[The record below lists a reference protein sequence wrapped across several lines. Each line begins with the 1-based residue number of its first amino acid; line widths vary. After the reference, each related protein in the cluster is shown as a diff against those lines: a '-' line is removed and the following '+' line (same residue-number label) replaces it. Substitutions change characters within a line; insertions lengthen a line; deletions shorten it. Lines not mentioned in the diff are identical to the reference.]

1 MRPFR
6 IVHFSDIHEALPM
19 RMPGGFFDKRI
30 VGAMNSILSRRK
42 LHRREYIRLAVERI
56 LADALD
62 LIVFSGDAVTCGQP
76 SEFRLALADL
86 KPLTDSGIPLIFS
99 PGNHDAYVRS
109 RTCRE
114 AYHAFIGEVTNG
126 LQSPGSYP
134 YARNFGPLRFLVFN
148 AARPTNPV
156 LSCGFL
162 DETARNLIRSECSEK
177 TSPLVAVC
185 HFPFRRIRKGLV
197 NGFRHRLFGAGEA
210 AALLNAGRLD
220 LVLCGHIHAPYF
232 DLDATG
238 RGETSCG
245 SLTRHGAYS
254 VIEYADGVFHH
265 SRTVLS
271 ES

>member
-56 LADALD
+56 LADAPD

-197 NGFRHRLFGAGEA
+197 N
-210 AALLNAGRLD
+210 
-220 LVLCGHIHAPYF
+220 VLCGHILAPYF

-254 VIEYADGVFHH
+254 VIEYADGVFRH